1 MRLLLPLFFFVCISI
16 NLNAQNEPVLP
27 GDFNMDG
34 VVSIHDALYWGLA
47 HGETGPTRNAATT
60 NWTPQPT
67 DDWDESIRQVNNK
80 FQDGDGNG
88 LIDTFDLEALHQN
101 FDSTHTHIIKDGA
114 DAQNSIW
121 LVHYATESA
130 GIRDHRYELRMKGDS
145 LHGLAFTFDYSNYGD
160 AALDVG
166 VSIDGLLLENDG
178 TIIEVLKE
186 DDYQLHVAITR
197 TDQSNLVVEDDILVN
212 IVVCE
217 DIATL
222 TAPAEVY
229 IKHGEYI
236 REDETRVELW
246 TYPFQTPPPPVP
258 ECKVLWNGEQCLY
271 DNGGI
276 NSEEVESDFCFEGR
290 LYEGN
295 AGIHMGCHE
304 WLDGDISGYD
314 SLSFTIKTESAGI
327 GQSVE
332 FSIKDIHGNYSNPIL
347 VNDLDTGFTK
357 VEFPLEI
364 LTGDAPVLE
373 AIEWIYFEAIG
384 EAEFTIYVDDI
395 ILNNDW
401 HILWNGEKCD
411 YRDGTLNE
419 EQAHNG
425 RYSFERIVDEYQWNH
440 SLISLYCEQHMTV
453 NLTQSDEI
461 RFYAKA
467 DQNGKTFD
475 FYVSEP
481 YRDWGD
487 CRTLNI
493 DDYIEEGE
501 LSDHYRLVRIPL
513 DSLKSDSCLL
523 EKVQALHFFNY
534 DDLEFKFY
542 IDDVH
547 VFSENCMTSTQDP
560 ETTDNQQLII
570 YPNPASEILSI
581 QLHTRQSTQGEVRIF
596 DMQGRILDRL
606 STHLTA
612 GQNIITYTPA
622 TLTAGVYVIQIESE
636 HEFFTGKFMI
646 LD

>member
-1 MRLLLPLFFFVCISI
+1 MRLLFSLFFFVYIAVH
-16 NLNAQNEPVLP
+16 LNAQNEPVLP

-47 HGETGPTRNAATT
+47 HGETGPIRSTATT
-60 NWTPQPT
+60 DWTSQMAE
-67 DDWDESIRQVNNK
+67 DWDESIRQVNNK

-88 LIDTFDLEALHQN
+88 VIDTFDLVALHQN
-101 FDSTHTHIIKDGA
+101 FDSTHTYIIKDSS
-114 DAQNSIW
+114 DAHNSIW
-121 LVHYATESA
+121 LVHYATENN
-130 GIRDHRYELRMKGDS
+130 GIRDHRYELRIKGDS
-145 LHGLAFTFDYSNYGD
+145 LHGLAFTFDYSNYGE

-166 VSIDGLLLENDG
+166 VNLDGLPFENDG
-178 TIIEVLKE
+178 TIVQVLKE
-186 DDYQLHVAITR
+186 EDGQLHVAITR
-197 TDQSNLVVEDDILVN
+197 TDQTNLVVEDDILVN

-229 IKHGEYI
+229 IKDGEYI
-236 REDETRVELW
+236 REDESRIELW
-246 TYPFQTPPPPVP
+246 TYPFQTPPPPIP

-271 DNGGI
+271 ENGAI
-276 NSEEVESDFCFEGR
+276 NSEEVEEDFCFEGR
-290 LYEGN
+290 LYDGN

-304 WLDGDISGYD
+304 WLEEDISGYD
-314 SLSFTIKTESAGI
+314 SLSFTIKTEGI
-327 GQSVE
+327 GIGNSVE
-332 FSIKDIHGNYSNPIL
+332 FYIKDIYGNYSNSFI
-347 VNDLDTGFTK
+347 VNDLDTNFTK

-364 LTGDAPVLE
+364 LTGENPVLE
-373 AIEWIYFEAIG
+373 AIEWIYFEPIG

-395 ILNNDW
+395 LLNGW
-401 HILWNGEKCD
+401 LPLWNGEKCS

-425 RYSFERIVDEYQWNH
+425 RYSFERIINPNDWNH

-453 NLTQSDEI
+453 NLTESDEI

-467 DQNGKTFD
+467 DEDGKTFD
-475 FYVSEP
+475 FYVSEA
-481 YRDWGD
+481 YRNWGD

-501 LSDHYRLVRIPL
+501 LTEHYRLVRIPL
-513 DSLKSDSCLL
+513 DSLRTDSCLL
-523 EKVQALHFFNY
+523 QKVQALHFFNY
-534 DDLEFKFY
+534 NDLEFKFY

-547 VFSENCMTSTQDP
+547 VFSEDCIEVSTEDP

-581 QLHTRQSTQGEVRIF
+581 QLHARQSTQGEVRIF
-596 DMQGRILDRL
+596 DMQGRLLDRL

-612 GQNIITYTPA
+612 GQNTITYAPA
-622 TLTAGVYVIQIESE
+622 TLNAGVYVIQIESE
-636 HEFFTGKFMI
+636 HEFFISKLVI
-646 LD
+646 SE